1 MTLEE
6 AQKIVGNQP
15 TWALKNMN
23 QALLMM
29 TLLNSA
35 EDVTRLEAARIVLK
49 DRRKRG
55 LA

>member
-15 TWALKNMN
+15 TYALKNMGK
-23 QALLMM
+23 ALQMM
-29 TLLNSA
+29 TWLNSA
-35 EDVTRLEAARIVLK
+35 EDVTRLEAARVVLK
-49 DRRKRG
+49 DRRRRG

>member
-6 AQKIVGNQP
+6 AKNITGNQP
-15 TWALKNMN
+15 TYALKNMVK
-23 QALLMM
+23 ALQMM

-49 DRRKRG
+49 DRRRRG

>member
-15 TWALKNMN
+15 TWALANMVK
-23 QALLMM
+23 ALQML

-35 EDVTRLEAARIVLK
+35 EDVTRLEAARVVLK
-49 DRRKRG
+49 DRRRRG

>member
-15 TWALKNMN
+15 AWALTNMVK
-23 QALLMM
+23 ALQMM
-29 TLLNSA
+29 TWRNTA
-35 EDVTRLEAARIVLK
+35 EDERRLEAARIVLK
-49 DRRKRG
+49 DRRRRG